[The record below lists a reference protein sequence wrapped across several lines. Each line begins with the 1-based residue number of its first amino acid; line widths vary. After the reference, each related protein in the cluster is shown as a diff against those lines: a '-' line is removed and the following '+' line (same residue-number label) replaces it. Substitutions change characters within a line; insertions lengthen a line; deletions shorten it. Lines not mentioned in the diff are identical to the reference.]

1 MKEFNWCFQRVGLY
15 SRIELYSC
23 QYGIRQEGGGNYF
36 KWSESLCPKF
46 SHLVTRYNASRR
58 RGGEAASWL
67 KCHQATAYVASSL
80 AAAAE
85 ATTDFLFAPLS
96 VCVCVPIQN
105 STTAGC
111 FTHKWTFSTMYFR
124 VRLAI
129 TD

>member
-15 SRIELYSC
+15 SRMELYSYR
-23 QYGIRQEGGGNYF
+23 YGIRQEGGGNYF

-46 SHLVTRYNASRR
+46 SHLVTRYNASRP

-96 VCVCVPIQN
+96 VCVCPSKIVLLQGVSLISGHFQPC
-105 STTAGC
+105 SSG
-111 FTHKWTFSTMYFR
+111 
-124 VRLAI
+124 LG
-129 TD
+129 